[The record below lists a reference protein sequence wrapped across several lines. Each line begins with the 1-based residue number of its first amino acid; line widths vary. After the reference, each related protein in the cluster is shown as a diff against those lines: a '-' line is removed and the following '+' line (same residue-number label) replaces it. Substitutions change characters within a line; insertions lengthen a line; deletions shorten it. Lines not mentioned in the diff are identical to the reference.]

1 MNGAAVRTARV
12 ARGFT
17 QETLAAHIR
26 SRASRY
32 KDPALAQAARGMTA
46 GVISRAE
53 RGYLVDPK
61 TVRLIEDALKTRN
74 LTATATVAA

>member
-1 MNGAAVRTARV
+1 MNSDALRR
-12 ARGFT
+12 ARGEHKFT
-17 QETLAAHIR
+17 QETLAAVIR
-26 SRASRY
+26 RRASRY
-32 KDPALAQAARGMTA
+32 KDPALARAARGMTS